1 MQFGESRHTGAHAIM
16 TRELLARRLAQTLH
30 APRRPWPVMVV
41 GMMMAVVAM
50 RNFAFFGRLER
61 HAHDLAVPY
70 AALGDHVF
78 AEMLDVV
85 GLASEHR
92 DLETGVMVEMHVQR
106 SERQLMMLVIGG
118 C

>member
-1 MQFGESRHTGAHAIM
+1 M
-16 TRELLARRLAQTLH
+16 TREWLARGLAQTLR
-30 APRRPWPVMVV
+30 APRRPLSVMAVR
-41 GMMMAVVAM
+41 MMMAVVAV
-50 RNFAFFGRLER
+50 RDLAFFGRLER

-92 DLETGVMVEMHVQR
+92 DLETRVMVEMHVQR
-106 SERQLMMLVIGG
+106 SER
-118 C
+118 